1 MDQKL
6 DQYTKSWI
14 NESNIR
20 SSDKKLKQ
28 KIKISMQFLG

>member
-14 NESNIR
+14 NESKIR
-20 SSDKKLKQ
+20 SWDQKLKQ
-28 KIKISMQFLG
+28 KIKILI